1 MATGDIIISNN
12 TITPEILATIA
23 SEVVD
28 LISTTSKDPGE
39 YEEVTSLT
47 GVSSLPV
54 FQISNNVYRLVR
66 VAMSVLQGTDG
77 REVELQVTDEY
88 IQWRYAG
95 DYWKNLI
102 AIVNLKGDPGETPVF
117 RTSSVGI
124 EWKYESESDE
134 SYRELIAIDDLKLN
148 FSDLTDEQ
156 KEELKLHFSD
166 LSDED
171 LDLLKQP
178 ATEAASEV
186 RSDMD
191 KIKEEAESVNQTLT
205 DEIEAIKQEANT
217 LIDET
222 NAAKEAAEVATANA
236 ISVSDH
242 PGYIGEDYH
251 VYTWDYTIDSYVK
264 TDTILRPEGFSIY
277 RSYSSID
284 EMNADLGNV
293 PEGKF
298 VLINTDDVEQ
308 EDNAKLYVRG
318 TTAFEYLVD
327 MSGAIGFTGKTP
339 QFSIGTVMDGE
350 NVGVSIS
357 SDGYDDSANPKYKLN
372 FVIKRGAQGFA
383 PIIEAGEIST
393 LEPGEDVSATLQFK
407 ENNEDG
413 IPVYTLN
420 ISIPKGDKGN
430 IGDTGKTPILSQVE
444 AESGELP
451 SGNFVEDGVDDKG
464 NPQYK
469 LSLILP
475 KGENGLPPVFEK
487 GTITTVDASTNADV
501 EVVENGYTE
510 SGNPIFVLNFSIP
523 KGKDGEGQGN
533 VSVIDNTGL
542 VSGVKYLFV
551 PDSTGSTEGKFV
563 EYIEPDIP
571 KKVSELSNDSNF
583 IDNSVSNL
591 LNYYLKSE
599 TYSRQEVLDLIGDIT
614 TVTFQVVDVRPTTGE
629 GNIIYL
635 VPSDSSE
642 DENVKDEYIYIDG
655 SWELIGTTKID
666 LTGYLTKTEAD
677 AKYWHSG
684 NDGSGSGLDA
694 DMLDGFSAKPTV
706 TGYDHIRVIKGHLH
720 SGNATLKYYRLGYLP
735 TVANTGNGMSFA
747 QISFYG
753 GGDYGANTQHTYQIV
768 FGTRGVPSL
777 YCIRDGIN
785 TDKLVF
791 GYVVTDDNVELWVNP
806 TTGYHACWTW
816 EIKNSSAFTLDGY
829 TEVNEVPEGLV
840 EATYYDIAHTN
851 QNVASATKLATARSI
866 WGQSFNGTGDVDG
879 KLTINNTSDTL
890 SLHIKDNT
898 ASAIY
903 DWKNEITALCY
914 NLANSSRVA
923 FALGKKLE
931 AGNNSGYFSY
941 YHSTDNSSNNALRL
955 GLNSI
960 GDILN
965 ILSSGNVG
973 IGTVD
978 PQAKLHVSGSIQA
991 EGLLTFSGLS
1001 NFGAPAIKFPKGEYI
1016 SGYGNFVLDNDN
1028 SESWNVGVKKDGT
1041 VTNLFTVRTSGL
1053 VSVGSGG
1060 LSVDGKIK
1068 GNGSDITNIN
1078 DSYIAYGHGSTPL
1091 TQTISPI
1098 DMACSYLHSAN
1109 RLQFAKPA
1117 GITIEYSTDA
1127 GLTWVDYEATDEQKT
1142 GLVSG
1147 LDQSFI
1153 IGKGAT
1159 ASTNNQLRIT
1169 LHASNMN
1176 VYTYARSMLIKVTTN
1191 GATGTYVTV
1200 EASYKGSE
1208 DTFTTLYNKQ
1218 AVSGW
1223 SGWNKIPMNYA
1234 FGGNPTQGRNV
1245 AIIRLTFGCTA
1256 ISTDFSSRFSILSI
1270 MILGDACW
1278 TYNSQMAK
1286 TGHIYT
1292 WDAYQNTTF
1301 PNKVI
1306 APLFSGN
1313 GSSLT
1318 SLNASNISSG
1328 TLAKERLATSG
1339 VTAGSY
1345 GPTAAVTGNNG
1356 TTINIPQITVDEY
1369 GRVTSVVNR
1378 VFTAVN
1384 TDTNTT
1390 YSAATTSANGLMS
1403 STDKTKMDRI
1413 RSYTTATTV
1422 ASLNVNYEIIY
1433 VTLTANASLSA
1444 ASTGTAYNGR
1454 TITAYV
1460 YTAAARTI
1468 TIPTTGNY
1476 VSMCGSSFTTVAG
1489 GWVEFNLTC
1498 INGIW
1503 HIAKLEQ
1510 E

>member
-117 RTSSVGI
+117 RTSSVSI

-178 ATEAASEV
+178 ATEAAAEV

-383 PIIEAGEIST
+383 PIIESGEIST

-666 LTGYLTKTEAD
+666 LTGYLTKTEATSTYQPKGNYLTSVPEEYVTETELT
-677 AKYWHSG
+677 AKGYATTTQVNTKLDSSAYTATDVLSKVKTV
-684 NDGSGSGLDA
+684 DGIDSGLDA
-694 DMLDGFSAKPTV
+694 DLLDGKHGSEYA
-706 TGYDHIRVIKGHLH
+706 
-720 SGNATLKYYRLGYLP
+720 LK
-735 TVANTGNGMSFA
+735 T
-747 QISFYG
+747 
-753 GGDYGANTQHTYQIV
+753 DIV
-768 FGTRGVPSL
+768 
-777 YCIRDGIN
+777 
-785 TDKLVF
+785 
-791 GYVVTDDNVELWVNP
+791 E
-806 TTGYHACWTW
+806 
-816 EIKNSSAFTLDGY
+816 
-829 TEVNEVPEGLV
+829 
-840 EATYYDIAHTN
+840 EAP
-851 QNVASATKLATARSI
+851 K
-866 WGQSFNGTGDVDG
+866 DG
-879 KLTINNTSDTL
+879 KQYVRQD
-890 SLHIKDNT
+890 
-898 ASAIY
+898 
-903 DWKNEITALCY
+903 
-914 NLANSSRVA
+914 
-923 FALGKKLE
+923 
-931 AGNNSGYFSY
+931 GNWS
-941 YHSTDNSSNNALRL
+941 
-955 GLNSI
+955 
-960 GDILN
+960 
-965 ILSSGNVG
+965 
-973 IGTVD
+973 
-978 PQAKLHVSGSIQA
+978 KA
-991 EGLLTFSGLS
+991 E
-1001 NFGAPAIKFPKGEYI
+1001 
-1016 SGYGNFVLDNDN
+1016 V
-1028 SESWNVGVKKDGT
+1028 
-1041 VTNLFTVRTSGL
+1041 
-1053 VSVGSGG
+1053 SGG
-1060 LSVDGKIK
+1060 LENEEVALLLTDLIARDELTLTQDEADKISSICPEVGSFGHAMSNTDVL
-1068 GNGSDITNIN
+1068 GNDIGGMISEKYLLWVVQRLDEDSIMAYLNAKYYYFLSSLRYALMIDLPSLTYRNN
-1078 DSYIAYGHGSTPL
+1078 TGFSYITGDSDGDINTLIIEGQFHNSDGS
-1091 TQTISPI
+1091 
-1098 DMACSYLHSAN
+1098 SYSAGTN
-1109 RLQFAKPA
+1109 L
-1117 GITIEYSTDA
+1117 ITGGDGNSFLSNSGEYKEIPSQSTFSDTSA
-1127 GLTWVDYEATDEQKT
+1127 IFEQSAT
-1142 GLVSG
+1142 
-1147 LDQSFI
+1147 
-1153 IGKGAT
+1153 
-1159 ASTNNQLRIT
+1159 
-1169 LHASNMN
+1169 
-1176 VYTYARSMLIKVTTN
+1176 Y
-1191 GATGTYVTV
+1191 
-1200 EASYKGSE
+1200 
-1208 DTFTTLYNKQ
+1208 
-1218 AVSGW
+1218 
-1223 SGWNKIPMNYA
+1223 
-1234 FGGNPTQGRNV
+1234 
-1245 AIIRLTFGCTA
+1245 
-1256 ISTDFSSRFSILSI
+1256 TDFPYQSR
-1270 MILGDACW
+1270 
-1278 TYNSQMAK
+1278 
-1286 TGHIYT
+1286 
-1292 WDAYQNTTF
+1292 
-1301 PNKVI
+1301 I
-1306 APLFSGN
+1306 AL
-1313 GSSLT
+1313 
-1318 SLNASNISSG
+1318 
-1328 TLAKERLATSG
+1328 EG
-1339 VTAGSY
+1339 VTANDFVEVVFGINEALS
-1345 GPTAAVTGNNG
+1345 GNYAPICLTENG
-1356 TTINIPQITVDEY
+1356 
-1369 GRVTSVVNR
+1369 
-1378 VFTAVN
+1378 
-1384 TDTNTT
+1384 
-1390 YSAATTSANGLMS
+1390 
-1403 STDKTKMDRI
+1403 
-1413 RSYTTATTV
+1413 
-1422 ASLNVNYEIIY
+1422 Y
-1433 VTLTANASLSA
+1433 VTIYSKVSD
-1444 ASTGTAYNGR
+1444 
-1454 TITAYV
+1454 
-1460 YTAAARTI
+1460 TI
-1468 TIPTTGNY
+1468 TIPT
-1476 VSMCGSSFTTVAG
+1476 
-1489 GWVEFNLTC
+1489 
-1498 INGIW
+1498 III
-1503 HIAKLEQ
+1503 HR
-1510 E
+1510 